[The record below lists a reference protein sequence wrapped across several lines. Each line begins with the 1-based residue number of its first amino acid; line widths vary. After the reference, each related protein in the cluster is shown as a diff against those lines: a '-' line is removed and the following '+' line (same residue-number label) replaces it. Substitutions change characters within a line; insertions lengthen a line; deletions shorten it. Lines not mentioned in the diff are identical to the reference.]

1 MSSNSTTS
9 IGSPEIKQQIID
21 EYLAS
26 DPTVENTPEIVKAIA
41 ESMELSPNGVRMVLT
56 DAKVY
61 LKKVVAAST
70 AKTETASGTGTKR
83 VSKEASISELKA
95 AILAAGKEVD
105 TDILDKLTGKAALYF
120 TSIIKS

>member
-1 MSSNSTTS
+1 MSSNSSTS
-9 IGSPEIKQQIID
+9 IGAPEVKQQIID
-21 EYLAS
+21 EYLAN
-26 DPTVENTPEIVKAIA
+26 DPTVENTPEIVKEIA
-41 ESMELSPNGVRMVLT
+41 EAMGLSPNGVRMVLT

-70 AKTETASGTGTKR
+70 TKTDSASGTGTKR
-83 VSKEASISELKA
+83 VSKEAAISELKA